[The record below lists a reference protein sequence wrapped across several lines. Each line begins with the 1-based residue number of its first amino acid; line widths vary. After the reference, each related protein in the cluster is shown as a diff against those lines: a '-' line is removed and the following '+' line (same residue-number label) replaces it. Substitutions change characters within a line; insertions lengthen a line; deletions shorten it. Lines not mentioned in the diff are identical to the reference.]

1 MNNKEVNIEKLL
13 AKIQILKEE
22 VGLTN
27 KKIVKNKELK
37 KAIGY

>member
-27 KKIVKNKELK
+27 KKLLK
-37 KAIGY
+37 TKS